1 MIKGLNLPAIEEA
14 LPRAGLSQANV
25 AKALDVSREAVSK
38 WFKGSSIPKPDKL
51 LRFGMLLG
59 LSFEQLVEVEPASAV
74 PVVCFR
80 KKAGRKT
87 KDVHYEQARET
98 GELLKRLVPL
108 LPDPL
113 LSFPPTLSEPRMEY
127 TYVQKAAAEVRKEM
141 GLVNRSVIKYK
152 DLIEKFARLHAVIVP
167 VMWGE
172 KQNHG
177 NALNIHLP
185 DSSVTW
191 VFLNLDSN
199 EVDFKFWM
207 AHELGHALAPKLD
220 GDKGEDFADAFAQA
234 LLFPQESVAELRQ
247 ELRRCRSVQPRINLV
262 EQVAESRLISP
273 LTIRRAL
280 EDFEA
285 AADLEPTDLG
295 PERPFMAVMTK
306 FAKSHDIVSE
316 QLFGKKAALPKEYV
330 RVCEDT
336 FKTQFFKALASYC
349 RDNDSASNYIYSV
362 LRMALPD
369 AKALAEELKA

>member
-1 MIKGLNLPAIEEA
+1 MIKGLNLTAIEEA
-14 LPRAGLSQANV
+14 LPRAGLSQAEV
-25 AKALDVSREAVSK
+25 AKELDVSREAVSK
-38 WFKGSSIPKPDKL
+38 WFKGTSIPKPDKL

-59 LSFEQLVEVEPASAV
+59 LSFEQLVEVKPASAV

-87 KDVHYEQARET
+87 KNVHYEKARDT

-108 LPDPL
+108 LHDPP
-113 LSFPPTLSEPRMEY
+113 LSAPSVLSEPRMEY
-127 TYVQKAAAEVRKEM
+127 SYVQKAAAEVRKEM
-141 GLVNRSVIKYK
+141 GLVNKAVIKYK

-172 KQNHG
+172 RQNHD

-185 DSSVTW
+185 DSNITW

-220 GDKGEDFADAFAQA
+220 GDEGEDFADAFAQA
-234 LLFPQESVAELRQ
+234 LFFPQESVVELRL
-247 ELRRCRSVQPRINLV
+247 ELRRRRIVQSRIRLV
-262 EQVAESRLISP
+262 TEVAESRLISP

-285 AADLEPTDLG
+285 SADLEPTNLG

-306 FAKSHDIVSE
+306 FAKSHDVVSE
-316 QLFGKKAALPKEYV
+316 QLFGKKAALPKKYV
-330 RVCEDT
+330 RVCEDA

-349 RDNDSASNYIYSV
+349 RDNDSEANYIHGV

-369 AKALAEELKA
+369 AKALAEELKV

>member
-1 MIKGLNLPAIEEA
+1 MIKGLNLPAIKEA
-14 LPRAGLSQANV
+14 LPRAGLSQAKL
-25 AKALDVSREAVSK
+25 AKKLDVSREAVSK
-38 WFKGSSIPKPDKL
+38 WFKGTSIPKPDKL

-59 LSFEQLVEVEPASAV
+59 LSFDQLVEEEPASAV

-87 KDVHYEQARET
+87 KDIHYEKARDT
-98 GELLKRLVPL
+98 GELLKRLVSL
-108 LPDPL
+108 LPDPP
-113 LSFPPTLSEPRMEY
+113 LSSPSVLSEPRMDY
-127 TYVQKAAAEVRKEM
+127 AYVQKAAVEVRKEM
-141 GLVNRSVIKYK
+141 GLVNRAVIKYK
-152 DLIEKFARLHAVIVP
+152 DLIAKFVRLHAVIVP

-185 DSSVTW
+185 DSNITW

-247 ELRRCRSVQPRINLV
+247 ELRRRRSVKSRINLIKQ
-262 EQVAESRLISP
+262 EAESRLISP
-273 LTIRRAL
+273 LTVRRAL
-280 EDFEA
+280 ENFEGS
-285 AADLEPTDLG
+285 ADLDIIDLG
-295 PERPFMAVMTK
+295 DERVFMAVMTR
-306 FAKSHDIVSE
+306 FAKKHDVVSE
-316 QLFGKKAALPKEYV
+316 QLFGENAALPKQYV

-336 FKTQFFKALASYC
+336 FKTQFFKALAAYC
-349 RDNDSASNYIYSV
+349 HDNDSAANYIHGV